1 LSIIFKSMILRSL
14 TIEDETDAVRAHALL
29 APEEFPFLF
38 DFEPGDDFV
47 AYVARVDAF
56 NAGGQ
61 FSKGGVPGAFL
72 IAEVDGAI
80 VGRLSVRFEL
90 NDYLRLYGGHVGYC
104 VLPEFR
110 RRGYAS
116 GMLGEGLE
124 LLRQRGTA
132 SVLVTCDEDNAGSRA
147 VIERAG
153 GHFDKRVDGDG
164 SGPKRHYWFETP
176 NLGATAS
183 S

>member
-1 LSIIFKSMILRSL
+1 MILRSL

-38 DFEPGDDFV
+38 DFEPGEDLV

-124 LLRQRGTA
+124 LLRQRGTV

-164 SGPKRHYWFETP
+164 SGPKRHYWFETS

>member
-1 LSIIFKSMILRSL
+1 MSIIFKSMILRSL

-72 IAEVDGAI
+72 IA
-80 VGRLSVRFEL
+80 
-90 NDYLRLYGGHVGYC
+90 
-104 VLPEFR
+104 
-110 RRGYAS
+110 
-116 GMLGEGLE
+116 
-124 LLRQRGTA
+124 
-132 SVLVTCDEDNAGSRA
+132 

-164 SGPKRHYWFETP
+164 SGPKRHYWFETS